1 MAKSLTIVAVM
12 GRRSFGCFLAAVFV
26 SATVAWADDLV
37 LFNRDIRPILSENCY
52 ACHGPDESKR
62 MTGLRLDSESG
73 AAATLSSGREAIVS
87 GDPQSSEIFLRV
99 STDDAARRMPPAA
112 FGHEALAER
121 EIELIRLWIEQGAQ
135 WQGHW
140 AYLPPERPAVP
151 AARYPG
157 WPANPIDS
165 FVLQR
170 LQEERLEPSPPASRE
185 TLIRRVT
192 LDLTGETPQL
202 ADVDTFLADASPK
215 AYETLVDRLL
225 ASPGYA
231 ERMAIRWLDAARY
244 ADTNGYQTDAAR
256 DMWRWRDWVIDAFA
270 ANKPFDE
277 FTVEQVAGDM
287 LPGARLDQIV
297 ATGFN
302 RNHRGNGEGGIIDAE
317 YAVEYVVDRVDTTST
332 VWLGLTVGCARCH
345 DHKYDPITQKE
356 YYELF
361 AYFNNIPER
370 GKAFKYG
377 NSPPM
382 VKAPTFEQ
390 EEQLRELERD
400 LAALRKEHA
409 DLVRKTSRRRGRWE
423 KTVSRAPADWVDEVG
438 LAVAFPEDF
447 RDANPADRTFKDGE
461 FADLG
466 DQADFSFTDR
476 FSAAA
481 WIRPERADGAIVAKT
496 RHVDPEDATDTNPGW
511 GMYLVDGKV
520 QVNLISRWLDDCIR
534 IESVDPV
541 PLNEWSH
548 VAFAYDGSKFAKGLR
563 IFING
568 DPVKVKVNRD
578 EMNQEI
584 KSKEPL
590 RVGRGLGLEY
600 EGAIRR
606 LTIYDRTLTADE
618 IAVSAVAR
626 SLDAIARQA
635 SNERTAAESR
645 KLELAFANAFG
656 PESLTSLT
664 AEVRSLEARHEQYT
678 DALPTVMVMQ
688 EMSPRRPTHRL
699 DRGAYDAPAEEVV
712 PGLPR
717 ALSKTD
723 PGSRLEFA
731 RWLVSRDNP
740 LTARVIVNRVW
751 QMFWGTGIVKTVEDF
766 GSQGEWPT
774 HPALLDWLAVEFMES
789 GWDLKALVKTIVTSA
804 TYQQSSRAREMSPE
818 RDPDNRI
825 FARGPRLR
833 LPAEAVRDLT
843 LSASGMLV
851 PVVGGPS
858 VKPYQPAGMWTELAG
873 GKDYAMDTGGDLY
886 RRSIYTFWKRAVPPP
901 SMSLFDSAGRE
912 ACTVRS
918 VRTNTPLQALNRMN
932 DASYMEASRA
942 LARRAIQ
949 EAGTKSDDRLD
960 HMFRL
965 VTSRRPSSDEQAV
978 LASGLEYHLDR
989 FRNDSEAAGALLGET
1004 DASPDGVSNPEM
1016 AAYSMMA
1023 SLVLNLDET
1032 ITRE

>member
-1 MAKSLTIVAVM
+1 M
-12 GRRSFGCFLAAVFV
+12 
-26 SATVAWADDLV
+26 D
-37 LFNRDIRPILSENCY
+37 N
-52 ACHGPDESKR
+52 
-62 MTGLRLDSESG
+62 
-73 AAATLSSGREAIVS
+73 
-87 GDPQSSEIFLRV
+87 
-99 STDDAARRMPPAA
+99 
-112 FGHEALAER
+112 
-121 EIELIRLWIEQGAQ
+121 
-135 WQGHW
+135 
-140 AYLPPERPAVP
+140 
-151 AARYPG
+151 
-157 WPANPIDS
+157 
-165 FVLQR
+165 
-170 LQEERLEPSPPASRE
+170 
-185 TLIRRVT
+185 
-192 LDLTGETPQL
+192 
-202 ADVDTFLADASPK
+202 FLADASPK
-215 AYETLVDRLL
+215 AYETVVDRLL

-277 FTVEQVAGDM
+277 FTVEQIAGDM
-287 LPGARLDQIV
+287 LPDARLDQIV

-390 EEQLRELERD
+390 EEQLRKLERD
-400 LAALRKEHA
+400 LAALRKEH
-409 DLVRKTSRRRGRWE
+409 DDSVRKTSRRRDRWE
-423 KTVSRAPADWVDEVG
+423 KSVSRTPADWVDEVG
-438 LAVAFPEDF
+438 LTVAFPEDF
-447 RDANPADRTFKDGE
+447 RDANPADKRFKDGE

-466 DQADFSFTDR
+466 DQANFSFTDR

-481 WIRPERADGAIVAKT
+481 WIRPERADGAIVART

-600 EGAIRR
+600 QGAIRR

-626 SLDAIARQA
+626 SLDAIARRGP
-635 SNERTAAESR
+635 NERTAAESR
-645 KLELAFANAFG
+645 KLDLAFANAYG
-656 PESLTSLT
+656 PQPLTDLT

-688 EMSPRRPTHRL
+688 EMSPRRKTHRL

-712 PGLPR
+712 PGLPG
-717 ALSKTD
+717 ALSKAD
-723 PGSRLEFA
+723 PGSRLDFA

-804 TYQQSSRAREMSPE
+804 TYQQSSRAREMSLE

-843 LSASGMLV
+843 LAASGMLI

-949 EAGTKSDDRLD
+949 EAGENSDDRLD

-965 VTSRRPSSDEQAV
+965 VTSRHPSSDEQAV
-978 LASGLEYHLDR
+978 LASGWEYHLDR

-1004 DASPDGVSNPEM
+1004 DASSDGVSNPEM